1 LRFVPPRCIAI
12 QMNLV
17 RATATIGGLT
27 LVSRIAGFV
36 RDVLQATLIGA
47 GMAADAFLIAQ
58 RLPNL
63 FRALFAEGAFA
74 SAFVPMF
81 NRQLGAD
88 GGRIDGARAF
98 AEAVLALLLP
108 VLLLFTAVMVAGAAP
123 VVWAL
128 TGGFPDAAPD
138 KLALT
143 VEFTRLTF
151 PYLALISLVSLL
163 GGLLNSVGRFA
174 VNAAAPVLLNLV
186 LIAGLLLSGG
196 DDDVAAARV
205 QALCVTL
212 GGIAQLIWLM
222 WSCQRAG
229 ISLRLRV
236 PRLTP
241 QVRQLMRL
249 IVPAALGAGAV
260 QINLVISTALAA
272 RFLGEGAV
280 SWLYYADRLNQLP
293 LGIIGI
299 GVGTALLPTM
309 SRLIGADD
317 PAAAVAQQNRAIE
330 LVLLLT
336 LPAAAGLAMVAGPII
351 NVLFEHGQFSAADT
365 RATAAALSAFALGLP
380 AYVLIK
386 VLTPGFHARGDTST
400 PVRVALAAMLI
411 NLVANL
417 ALIWPL
423 GHVGIAVGT
432 AIAAWANAGV
442 LAWLL
447 VRRGQFEL
455 DARAR
460 RAVPRFMVAT
470 LMMVAV
476 LAMVQPLVP
485 ALTGF
490 TARVLALA
498 LLLGVAGLAY
508 LAMARALGLFTLAGL
523 KTQLRRKS

>member
-1 LRFVPPRCIAI
+1 
-12 QMNLV
+12 MNLL

-27 LVSRIAGFV
+27 LLSRIAGFV

-74 SAFVPMF
+74 AAFVPMF
-81 NRQLGAD
+81 NRQVGAD
-88 GGRIDGARAF
+88 GGRLDGARAF
-98 AEAVLALLLP
+98 AEDVLAVLLP
-108 VLLLFTAVMVAGAAP
+108 FLLLFTVVMVAAAAP

-128 TGGFPDAAPD
+128 TGGFPDASAD
-138 KLALT
+138 KFALT
-143 VEFTRLTF
+143 VHFTRLTF
-151 PYLALISLVSLL
+151 PYLMLISLTSLL

-174 VNAAAPVLLNLV
+174 VNAAAPILLNLV
-186 LIAGLLLSGG
+186 LIAGMLWSAGG
-196 DDDVAAARV
+196 ENVEAART

-212 GGIAQLIWLM
+212 GGIAQLAWLM
-222 WSCQRAG
+222 WSCNKAG
-229 ISLRLRV
+229 LSLRLRW
-236 PRLTP
+236 PRLTA
-241 QVRQLMRL
+241 QVRQLLKL

-260 QINLVISTALAA
+260 QINLLVSTALAA

-299 GVGTALLPTM
+299 GVGTALLPAM
-309 SRLIGADD
+309 SRLLGGGDEAG
-317 PAAAVAQQNRAIE
+317 AVAQQNRAIE

-336 LPAAAGLAMVAGPII
+336 LPAAAGLVVAAEPII
-351 NVLFEHGQFSAADT
+351 RVLFEHGAFRAADT
-365 RATAAALSAFALGLP
+365 AATAAALAGFALGLP

-386 VLTPGFHARGDTST
+386 VLTPGFHARADTQT
-400 PVRVALAAMLI
+400 PVRVALASMLV

-417 ALIWPL
+417 LLVWPL

-432 AIAAWANAGV
+432 AISAWMNAFT

-447 VRRGQFEL
+447 RRRGHFQL

-460 RAVPRFMVAT
+460 RLLPRLVLATALMVA
-470 LMMVAV
+470 
-476 LAMVQPLVP
+476 
-485 ALTGF
+485 
-490 TARVLALA
+490 A
-498 LLLGVAGLAY
+498 LLLLDRWLAVAADQGFAVQVMQLGLLISAGGLAY
-508 LAMARALGLFTLAGL
+508 LVAARLMGLFTLAAL
-523 KTQLRRKS
+523 FARVRARRKRS

>member
-1 LRFVPPRCIAI
+1 
-12 QMNLV
+12 MNLL
-17 RATATIGGLT
+17 RATATIGSLT
-27 LVSRIAGFV
+27 LLSRVFGFV

-81 NRQLGAD
+81 NRQVGAD
-88 GGRIDGARAF
+88 HGRLDGARAF
-98 AEAVLALLLP
+98 AEEVLAVLLP
-108 VLLLFTAVMVAGAAP
+108 VLLIFTAVMVAAAAP

-128 TGGFPDAAPD
+128 TGGFPDAD
-138 KLALT
+138 GGKFALT
-143 VEFTRLTF
+143 VHFTRLTF
-151 PYLALISLVSLL
+151 PYLMLISLTSLF

-174 VNAAAPVLLNLV
+174 VNAAAPILLNIV
-186 LIAGLLLSGG
+186 LIAGLLWSGG
-196 DDDVAAARV
+196 DDDVAAART

-212 GGIAQLIWLM
+212 GGIAQLAWLM
-222 WSCQRAG
+222 WSCGRAG
-229 ISLRLRV
+229 IALRLRL
-236 PRLTP
+236 PRFSP
-241 QVRQLMRL
+241 PVRRLMAL
-249 IVPAALGAGAV
+249 ILPAALGAGAV

-309 SRLIGADD
+309 SRLLGGGDEPGAI
-317 PAAAVAQQNRAIE
+317 AQQNRAIE

-336 LPAAAGLAMVAGPII
+336 LPAAAGLVVAAEPII
-351 NVLFEHGQFSAADT
+351 RVLFEHGQFSATDSA
-365 RATAAALSAFALGLP
+365 ATAAALAAFALGLP

-386 VLTPGFHARGDTST
+386 VLTPGFHARSDTRT

-417 ALIWPL
+417 VLVWPL

-432 AIAAWANAGV
+432 AVSAWMNAFT
-442 LAWLL
+442 LWWLL
-447 VRRGQFEL
+447 RRRGAFRL

-460 RAVPRFMVAT
+460 RLLPRLALAT
-470 LMMVAV
+470 AMMVAV
-476 LAMVQPLVP
+476 LLALVP
-485 ALTGF
+485 G
-490 TARVLALA
+490 LAVAPGQPFMAQIIRLG
-498 LLLGVAGLAY
+498 LLISAGALAY
-508 LAMARALGLFTLAGL
+508 LAAARLLGLFTLSALFARFGA
-523 KTQLRRKS
+523 RRKSS

>member
-1 LRFVPPRCIAI
+1 
-12 QMNLV
+12 MNLL
-17 RATATIGGLT
+17 RATATIGSFT
-27 LVSRIAGFV
+27 LLSRIAGFV
-36 RDVLQATLIGA
+36 RDVLQASLMGA

-81 NRQLGAD
+81 NRQVGAD
-88 GGRIDGARAF
+88 GGRIDGARRF
-98 AEAVLALLLP
+98 AEDVLAVLLP
-108 VLLLFTAVMVAGAAP
+108 VLLLFTAVMIAGAAP

-128 TGGFPDAAPD
+128 TGGFPDASPE
-138 KLALT
+138 KFALT
-143 VEFTRLTF
+143 VDFTRLTF
-151 PYLALISLVSLL
+151 PYLMLISLTSLL

-174 VNAAAPVLLNLV
+174 VNAAAPVLLNIV
-186 LIAGLLLSGG
+186 LIAGLLWSGG
-196 DDDVAAARV
+196 SDDVVAARV

-212 GGIAQLIWLM
+212 GGIAQLLWLL
-222 WSCQRAG
+222 WSCGRAG
-229 ISLRLRV
+229 ISLKLRL

-241 QVRQLMRL
+241 QVRTLMAL

-260 QINLVISTALAA
+260 QVNLLISTALAA

-317 PAAAVAQQNRAIE
+317 VPAAIGQQNRAME
-330 LVLLLT
+330 LVLILT
-336 LPAAAGLAMVAGPII
+336 LPAAAGLVVAAEPI
-351 NVLFEHGQFSAADT
+351 VALLFEHGQFTRADT
-365 RATAAALSAFALGLP
+365 VATGTALAGFAIGLP

-386 VLTPGFHARGDTST
+386 VLTPGFHARSDTST
-400 PVRVALAAMLI
+400 PVRVALAAMLV

-417 ALIWPL
+417 VLVWPL
-423 GHVGIAVGT
+423 GHVGIALGT
-432 AIAAWANAGV
+432 AIAAWINAGV

-447 VRRGQFEL
+447 VRRGHFAL

-460 RAVPRFMVAT
+460 RLLPRLVIATAAMVAA
-470 LMMVAV
+470 LFAALPLLRHLPAGLAGEAIGVSLLIAGGGVAY
-476 LAMVQPLVP
+476 LA
-485 ALTGF
+485 A
-490 TARVLALA
+490 AR
-498 LLLGVAGLAY
+498 LLGV
-508 LAMARALGLFTLAGL
+508 FTLAGL
-523 KTQLRRKS
+523 VAQLKRKR